1 MCVCVCV
8 FVLAARRKL
17 LEKARQA
24 GLGGFKK
31 TSGTK
36 PTVKEM
42 WDGEGGKFPY
52 CEVVDLNNFILLT
65 ATCVLQ
71 LLKTFD

>member
-1 MCVCVCV
+1 MCV

-52 CEVVDLNNFILLT
+52 CEVVDLNNFILFILLT